1 MGPSRKGKRHATKTR
16 TSSLSLSPSAPPL
29 APILRVIKPGSIACW
44 AAGRS
49 NTTVVLSILNNR
61 TFILFLKILLEDA
74 EKYLS
79 LIRTR
84 FMGAFCCCLY
94 PEDFEEHAYSSNS
107 IYRHCI
113 CLRYFFHRLLDGYGA
128 TFQRLDGHS
137 VPSQIQITTPSSLS
151 TAAGNAPDNS
161 ACETYHVVPLPQP
174 YDADPRYSRL
184 QREGL
189 VSRREKSMNH
199 TQEELHTLRRNGSSS
214 AVETLGAIKKRNIAE
229 SEEGFKLTH
238 PESEK
243 YLSAKACDTS
253 FVITT
258 PEDEDVCP
266 TCLEEYTPENPKIVA
281 NCSHH
286 FHLSCIYEW
295 MERSDTCP
303 VCGKEMEFCE
313 SP

>member
-1 MGPSRKGKRHATKTR
+1 MVHLCVAKRKEEEQAMEKRKKQEEEEDLLEEPEGGERGRRGGGQGGRREVCSIGDMLSWAT
-16 TSSLSLSPSAPPL
+16 
-29 APILRVIKPGSIACW
+29 
-44 AAGRS
+44 GRS
-49 NTTVVLSILNNR
+49 HV
-61 TFILFLKILLEDA
+61 E
-74 EKYLS
+74 
-79 LIRTR
+79 
-84 FMGAFCCCLY
+84 
-94 PEDFEEHAYSSNS
+94 
-107 IYRHCI
+107 
-113 CLRYFFHRLLDGYGA
+113 YGA

-266 TCLEEYTPENPKIVA
+266 TCLEVNASPRRIGYGIVA
-281 NCSHH
+281 ALISVSGILSFLKVGTQH
-286 FHLSCIYEW
+286 FSTSSSRFPSSLVLMNAVVYGSRIKNWELLQNIFRKLAEQNKQRLTHPETEKS
-295 MERSDTCP
+295 
-303 VCGKEMEFCE
+303 
-313 SP
+313 

>member
-1 MGPSRKGKRHATKTR
+1 M
-16 TSSLSLSPSAPPL
+16 
-29 APILRVIKPGSIACW
+29 
-44 AAGRS
+44 
-49 NTTVVLSILNNR
+49 
-61 TFILFLKILLEDA
+61 
-74 EKYLS
+74 
-79 LIRTR
+79 
-84 FMGAFCCCLY
+84 
-94 PEDFEEHAYSSNS
+94 
-107 IYRHCI
+107 
-113 CLRYFFHRLLDGYGA
+113 
-128 TFQRLDGHS
+128 FQRLDGRS
-137 VPSQIQITTPSSLS
+137 VPSQIQAATSSTSTT
-151 TAAGNAPDNS
+151 AGNTYDNS
-161 ACETYHVVPLPQP
+161 LCESHHLVPRPPP
-174 YDADPRYSRL
+174 YEADPRYA
-184 QREGL
+184 REGL
-189 VSRREKSMNH
+189 ISRREKSMSH
-199 TQEELHTLRRNGSSS
+199 LQEDLQTLRRNGSSS

-258 PEDEDVCP
+258 SEDEDVCP

>member
-1 MGPSRKGKRHATKTR
+1 
-16 TSSLSLSPSAPPL
+16 
-29 APILRVIKPGSIACW
+29 
-44 AAGRS
+44 
-49 NTTVVLSILNNR
+49 
-61 TFILFLKILLEDA
+61 
-74 EKYLS
+74 
-79 LIRTR
+79 
-84 FMGAFCCCLY
+84 MGAFCCCLC
-94 PEDFEEHAYSSNS
+94 PEDFEEHAYSSNP

-113 CLRYFFHRLLDGYGA
+113 CLRYFFHQLLDGYGA
-128 TFQRLDGHS
+128 TFQRLDGRS
-137 VPSQIQITTPSSLS
+137 VPSQIQIATPSSLL
-151 TAAGNAPDNS
+151 TTAGNAPDNS
-161 ACETYHVVPLPQP
+161 ACETYHIVPLPQP
-174 YDADPRYSRL
+174 YDADPRYFRL

-189 VSRREKSMNH
+189 VSRREKSMSH

-214 AVETLGAIKKRNIAE
+214 AVETLGAINKQNIAE

-258 PEDEDVCP
+258 SEDEDVCP

-303 VCGKEMEFCE
+303 LCGKVSNNFDFSTLCYLFKIQ
-313 SP
+313 